1 MAVGSGYVGRDI
13 TLTMGGSSIA
23 GLRTKGVTL
32 NKEAIDVTNDSDA
45 GWRTMLNK
53 AGTSSLDLA
62 LSGVTENLDV
72 LYSAFQVNSIYACVL
87 TYPDGSTVSGD
98 FFLASIAQ
106 TGEYSTAATYDIAL
120 NSSGIVT
127 FTPGV

>member
-13 TLTMGGSSIA
+13 ALTMGGSSIA
-23 GLRTKGVTL
+23 GLRTKGVAM
-32 NKEAIDVTNDSDA
+32 NKEAIDVTNDADS

-53 AGTSSLDLA
+53 AGTTSLDLS

-72 LYSAFQVNSIYACVL
+72 LYSAFQTNSIYACVL

-98 FFLASIAQ
+98 FFLASINQ
-106 TGEYSTAATYDIAL
+106 TGEYNGAQTFDITL
-120 NSSGIVT
+120 NSSGAVT